1 METQFARSRP
11 APASRP
17 SAERLLEPI
26 TLAADPQPALPW
38 AMVPAGVVPQEQ
50 VEPAL
55 RQVAAAI
62 TTAVVE
68 VLSGQRPVAQL
79 ERLAHP
85 DLVGLVGRLCRDR
98 VGANLRLRS
107 IRVQVPQPNVIEVAA
122 HLRLAAG
129 SRAAALRLE
138 RRPGGWVCTHLE
150 IALRPDLVNRAG

>member
-1 METQFARSRP
+1 METQFARVGP

-17 SAERLLEPI
+17 SAERVLEPI
-26 TLAADPQPALPW
+26 TLAVDPQPTLPW
-38 AMVPAGVVPQEQ
+38 AVPDSVAPQEQ

-62 TTAVVE
+62 TAAVVE
-68 VLSGQRPVAQL
+68 VLSGQRPVSQL

-85 DLVGLVGRLCRDR
+85 DLVSLVGHLCRAR

-129 SRAAALRLE
+129 SRAAALRLQ
-138 RRPGGWVCTHLE
+138 RRQGQWVCTHLE
-150 IALRPDLVNRAG
+150 IALRPDVVNRAG